1 MKKYPLWILVTWVIS
16 LLFGCS
22 DSNYHKKGGKW
33 HYDGVP
39 VDSVNE
45 PVNFVVIDR
54 YFAKDDQNG
63 FYQGRRLY
71 NGSEPSDGASF
82 QVLNSWYA
90 KDKHSV
96 YYCDTERDAKE
107 YWSIKRIVIKI
118 VDIADPASFRMM
130 SDGYTPRD
138 NFHVFEGV
146 KTVPIRDIDTFE
158 LLEHS
163 FFKDKSIAY
172 YKTTEIAGSDPS
184 TFVVLDAHYAKDKFK
199 VYFVEGF
206 FVGGFIKNAHIA
218 SFKALGDG
226 YASDGNRG
234 YYKGAV
240 ITNTDAHS
248 LVYLN
253 HMGYAK
259 TNGQVFHDGQLIPDA
274 DAASFKP
281 ADKFDPTFDATDK
294 TGLFSAG
301 ARVKATL

>member
-1 MKKYPLWILVTWVIS
+1 MKKYPLWILITWVIS

-63 FYQGRRLY
+63 FYQGRRIY
-71 NGSEPSDGASF
+71 TGSEPSDGTSF
-82 QVLNSWYA
+82 EVLNSWYA
-90 KDKHSV
+90 KDKHRV

-118 VDIADPASFRMM
+118 VNMADPASFRMM

-138 NFHVFEGV
+138 NFHLFDGV
-146 KTVPIRDIDTFE
+146 KTVPIRDINTYG
-158 LLEHS
+158 LLVHS
-163 FFKDKSIAY
+163 FSKDKASAY
-172 YKTTEIAGSDPS
+172 YKSIEIAGSDSS

-199 VYFVEGF
+199 VYFVDGF
-206 FVGGFIKNAHIA
+206 FLGGFIKNVHIE
-218 SFKALGDG
+218 SFKALDDG
-226 YASDGNRG
+226 YASDENRG
-234 YYKGAV
+234 YYKGVV
-240 ITNTDAHS
+240 ITKTDTQS

-253 HMGYAK
+253 RGGYAK
-259 TNGQVFHDGQLIPDA
+259 SEGQVFYNGQLMPDT
-274 DAASFKP
+274 DAASFNP
-281 ADKFDPTFDATDK
+281 VDKFDPEFDASDK
-294 TGLFSAG
+294 TGLFRSG
-301 ARVKATL
+301 VRVKAAP